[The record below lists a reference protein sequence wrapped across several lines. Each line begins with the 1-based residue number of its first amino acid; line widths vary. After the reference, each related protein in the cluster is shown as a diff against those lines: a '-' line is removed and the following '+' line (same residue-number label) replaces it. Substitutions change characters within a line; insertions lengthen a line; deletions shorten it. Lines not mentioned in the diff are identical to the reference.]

1 MEKKDRRYW
10 DSNCFLGLLQSEPD
24 KVEQCK
30 SVFEEAEKGS
40 VLIVTS
46 ALTLAEVV
54 KLRGQ
59 EAIPANRQRIIV
71 EFFKN
76 EYIVVVNVTRFIAER
91 ARELVWINGIDPKD
105 AIHVAIALDVKLLL
119 FNTFD
124 EGLLAKTKTVG
135 DPPLR
140 IEKPSFP
147 NQMNLSFG

>member
-10 DSNCFLGLLQSEPD
+10 DSNCFLGWLQSEPD
-24 KVEQCK
+24 KAEQCK
-30 SVFEEAEKGS
+30 SVLEEADKGN

-46 ALTLAEVV
+46 ALTLAEVI

-59 EAIPANRQRIIV
+59 EPILADRQRAIV
-71 EFFKN
+71 EFFKSDF
-76 EYIVVVNVTRFIAER
+76 IAVVNVTRFIAER

-105 AIHVAIALDVKLLL
+105 AIHVATALDVKLLL

-124 EGLLAKTKTVG
+124 EGLLAKSKTVG

-147 NQMNLSFG
+147 NQMNLSF